1 MWMVHACMYVHVYYI
16 HACSLV
22 PTLLHQK
29 TGREPGYEAT
39 CMLTGHNI
47 TPGYIAQPWWIGFRR
62 LVDNIYTLS
71 DLHGYQPLY
80 QEENLQRESAFRYLQ
95 LKSIVNVALA

>member
-62 LVDNIYTLS
+62 LVDNIYTCQICMVISPFTKKKIYRGKVHLGIYS
-71 DLHGYQPLY
+71 
-80 QEENLQRESAFRYLQ
+80 
-95 LKSIVNVALA
+95 